1 MFWLFTK
8 AILKQNNYENIKV
21 TYVTHQFS
29 MVVNALPYWIGT
41 IILLLFLLW
50 FSLMKAL
57 VESWNM
63 RLVIVNKKES
73 IYLIEKNTLVS
84 WQTSIRSMKV
94 TRKKFAEHNPCKSE
108 VSSRFQIPSEMT
120 LVVEHWKCTKVLV
133 RHTSS
138 PSKPFIICI

>member
-108 VSSRFQIPSEMT
+108 VSSRFKIPSEST
-120 LVVEHWKCTKVLV
+120 LVVEHSGNVQKYLSDTHHPPPPPK
-133 RHTSS
+133 TS
-138 PSKPFIICI
+138 